1 MEGLWLRPVMTAA
14 VRLSPSRGPATSE
27 ERAFHFGGGIILK
40 IRCSSLCKWLSRYSL
55 GFSFFYEL
63 FLFHCFFFP
72 SWKKQKQPLTDQRN
86 FPVIP
91 STDVY

>member
-14 VRLSPSRGPATSE
+14 VRLSASRGPATSE

-40 IRCSSLCKWLSRYSL
+40 IRRSSLCKWLSRYSL

-63 FLFHCFFFP
+63 FLFHCFFF
-72 SWKKQKQPLTDQRN
+72 SLLEETKTTTD
-86 FPVIP
+86 
-91 STDVY
+91 